1 MEERV
6 LSEPLRGCKQVIL
19 QESAFMA
26 TTTTRKVAKESP
38 PNDDGRGIPEDG
50 KLLLPEIDGHQLV
63 VDEEIRGAIPP
74 LSHDEREGLYNS
86 LRVHGLFTPITL
98 VEMPDGTRMILD
110 GKERMELWARI
121 CHEIEDWKPPLSL
134 RADVLPLSDIVGDQK
149 DPGACSALVIA
160 RAIAINTARRQLTR
174 ENVSELIRKQLL
186 REYEAGLQRSST
198 WLAAELGVALSWLI
212 DVRKDMWD
220 RRVIPCPTT
229 VLTKTGG
236 YQSNS
241 AFKVKPSRSD
251 TLIKA
256 RSLPPSGVFEEEPK
270 PQVTQQEA
278 MTEAITEAVAEET
291 AAQEEAE
298 DFKENEEISEEPDV
312 QMQEMF
318 PEVEADCIRFREE
331 MSVLTLWNSQR
342 EKPLPKQVLNTLWAN
357 DLVEIEISTHEV
369 CLLLDRSKL
378 EGLLVALITPIVREL
393 DIPEIKVTEAVHS
406 LLNPPA
412 PKARKK

>member
-1 MEERV
+1 
-6 LSEPLRGCKQVIL
+6 
-19 QESAFMA
+19 
-26 TTTTRKVAKESP
+26 
-38 PNDDGRGIPEDG
+38 
-50 KLLLPEIDGHQLV
+50 
-63 VDEEIRGAIPP
+63 
-74 LSHDEREGLYNS
+74 
-86 LRVHGLFTPITL
+86 
-98 VEMPDGTRMILD
+98 
-110 GKERMELWARI
+110 
-121 CHEIEDWKPPLSL
+121 
-134 RADVLPLSDIVGDQK
+134 
-149 DPGACSALVIA
+149 LVIA

-270 PQVTQQEA
+270 PQVTQEEA
-278 MTEAITEAVAEET
+278 MSEAITEPVAEET
-291 AAQEEAE
+291 AAEQEAE
-298 DFKENEEISEEPDV
+298 VLRETEEISQEPDIQKQV
-312 QMQEMF
+312 MF
-318 PEVEADCIRFREE
+318 PEIEADYNRFREE
-331 MSVLTLWNSQR
+331 MSVLTQWNSQR
-342 EKPLPKQVLNTLWAN
+342 EKPLPKQVLNTLWAA
-357 DLVEIEISTHEV
+357 DLVEIEISIHEV